1 MCSEVKTI
9 KEKYS
14 YNFEKFLKINNE
26 ACPQRIDIIK
36 ELETLAEN
44 LVSNILK
51 NDNSIERIKNNE
63 VAIPIIGIC
72 KHFGFKIYDMDFEF
86 LSEKNKE
93 YKNASGMIA
102 ISQKFKSLFNTDKV
116 LFLNKT
122 ESFEHSRFTIAHE
135 IAHYLFDFNEKKE
148 FEYLNFY
155 RTEENYINNIEKR
168 ASRFAA
174 ALLMPK
180 NIFKH
185 EYDSLPNDITYYELI
200 TKLSEIFMA
209 PTTAVDIRV
218 KELKELGVI

>member
-102 ISQKFKSLFNTDKV
+102 ISQKFK
-116 LFLNKT
+116 
-122 ESFEHSRFTIAHE
+122 
-135 IAHYLFDFNEKKE
+135 
-148 FEYLNFY
+148 
-155 RTEENYINNIEKR
+155 
-168 ASRFAA
+168 
-174 ALLMPK
+174 
-180 NIFKH
+180 H
-185 EYDSLPNDITYYELI
+185 EYDSLPNDIIYYELI